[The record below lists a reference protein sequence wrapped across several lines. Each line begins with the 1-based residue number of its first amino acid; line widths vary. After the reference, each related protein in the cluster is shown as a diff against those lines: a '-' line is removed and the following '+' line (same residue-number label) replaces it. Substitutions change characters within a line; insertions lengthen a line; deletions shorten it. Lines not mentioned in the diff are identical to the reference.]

1 MQEPFLFD
9 QIRSR
14 PTGPIDLP
22 EPVRV
27 LDLPTPA
34 LVLDRSLFS
43 SNLAKMAAHVAA
55 HGKGFRPHAKTHKCP
70 EIAKAQVA
78 SGAVGVCVAKVSE
91 AVAQTGAGVDN
102 ILITSPITTPGKVA
116 ILDRLAS
123 EGHQLMIVV
132 DSLVGLN
139 QLQSGIASENRL
151 DILIDLDV
159 NMGRTGV
166 REDAT
171 VLELIN
177 KINDDERLGFRGFQF
192 YAGHVMHIEGFA
204 DRREASLSL
213 WSQVSERIENVRA
226 EGINFDIVTGCGTGT
241 FNIDI
246 EVDSITDLQVGSFIF
261 MDEEYRRI
269 GGEHNDRFL
278 DFDVS
283 LTIATTTI
291 SQPMNGAMT
300 VDAGFKSMASD
311 TVPAAVDELAN
322 TKFRFAGDEHG
333 VLLSKESMQS
343 LKLGDVV
350 ELVTPH
356 CDPTVNLHDFYW
368 VKENDGLIHSCWP
381 ITGRGCTW

>member
-1 MQEPFLFD
+1 MQEPLLFD
-9 QIRSR
+9 QIRLR
-14 PTGPIDLP
+14 PVAPIKLS
-22 EPVRV
+22 EPIRV
-27 LDLPTPA
+27 SDLPTPA
-34 LVLDRSLFS
+34 LVLDRPLFS
-43 SNLAKMAAHVAA
+43 ANLIKMAEHVAS

-70 EIAKAQVA
+70 EIAQAQLA
-78 SGAVGVCVAKVSE
+78 AGAVGICVAKVSE

-116 ILDRLAS
+116 ILDRLVS
-123 EGHQLMIVV
+123 EGHQLMIVI
-132 DSLVGLN
+132 DSLLGLK
-139 QLQSGIASENRL
+139 QLQTGLASTNSL
-151 DILIDLDV
+151 GVLIDLDV

-166 REDAT
+166 REDAI

-177 KINDDERLGFRGFQF
+177 KVNDDDRLKFRGFQF
-192 YAGHVMHIEGFA
+192 YAGHVMHIEGFTE
-204 DRREASLSL
+204 RRDASLGL
-213 WSQVSERIENVRA
+213 WSRVSERIELVRA
-226 EGINFDIVTGCGTGT
+226 HGIDFDIVTGCGTGT

-246 EVDSITDLQVGSFIF
+246 EVDAITDLQVGSFIF

-269 GGEHNDRFL
+269 GGQSDDRFV

-311 TVPAAVDELAN
+311 TVPAAVDDLAN

-343 LKLGDVV
+343 LQLGDVV

-368 VKENDGLIHSCWP
+368 VKEDDGLIHSCWP

>member
-1 MQEPFLFD
+1 MQEPLLFD
-9 QIRSR
+9 QIRLR
-14 PTGPIDLP
+14 PVGPIKLS
-22 EPVRV
+22 EPIRV
-27 LDLPTPA
+27 SDLPTPA
-34 LVLDRSLFS
+34 LVLDRPLFS
-43 SNLAKMAAHVAA
+43 ANLIKMAEHVAS

-70 EIAKAQVA
+70 EIAQAQLA
-78 SGAVGVCVAKVSE
+78 AGAVGICVAKVSE

-116 ILDRLAS
+116 ILDRLVS
-123 EGHQLMIVV
+123 EGHQLMIVI
-132 DSLVGLN
+132 DSLLGLK
-139 QLQSGIASENRL
+139 QLQKGLASTNSL
-151 DILIDLDV
+151 GVLIDLDV

-166 REDAT
+166 REDAI

-177 KINDDERLGFRGFQF
+177 KVNDDDRLQFRGFQF
-192 YAGHVMHIEGFA
+192 YAGHVMHIEGFTE
-204 DRREASLSL
+204 RRDASLGL
-213 WSQVSERIENVRA
+213 WSRVSERIELVRA
-226 EGINFDIVTGCGTGT
+226 HGIDFDIVTGCGTGT

-246 EVDSITDLQVGSFIF
+246 EVDAITDLQVGSFIF

-269 GGEHNDRFL
+269 GGQSDDRFV

-311 TVPAAVDELAN
+311 TVPAAVDDLAN

-343 LKLGDVV
+343 LQLGDVV

-368 VKENDGLIHSCWP
+368 VKEDDGLIHSCWP